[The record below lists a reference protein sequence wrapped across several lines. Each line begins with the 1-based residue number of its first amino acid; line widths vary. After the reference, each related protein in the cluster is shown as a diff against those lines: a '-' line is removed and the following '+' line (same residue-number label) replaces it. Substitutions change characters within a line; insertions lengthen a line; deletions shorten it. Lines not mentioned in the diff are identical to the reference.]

1 MVRDR
6 STAAAEGS
14 VWGRLK
20 TPSLVIRLIFLR
32 LVCLVV
38 LSEGSVNAWCPLIF
52 VTTCFLICSSSA
64 LNLKKPSQRKPPP
77 DAHLMSARL
86 PDLNVLLFLFCS
98 FLVFFLTLNQTKCHH
113 TRTCVIAQEKQKD
126 LPAHV
131 LQTSLVRRL
140 PAVIQPLNWCFSNPE
155 VFSTRRF
162 PARRLNSISP
172 VFYTQ
177 ACRRYKSLHAR
188 KLPWIGFIEEIMCFH
203 LNAFQRNF
211 LVCVISVFVAPCFLN
226 PGPAKVCVRGLVC
239 VFT

>member
-1 MVRDR
+1 MSYCFCFVRC
-6 STAAAEGS
+6 
-14 VWGRLK
+14 W
-20 TPSLVIRLIFLR
+20 F
-32 LVCLVV
+32 
-38 LSEGSVNAWCPLIF
+38 
-52 VTTCFLICSSSA
+52 
-64 LNLKKPSQRKPPP
+64 
-77 DAHLMSARL
+77 
-86 PDLNVLLFLFCS
+86 
-98 FLVFFLTLNQTKCHH
+98 FFLTLNQTKGHH
-113 TRTCVIAQEKQKD
+113 TWTYVIAQEKQKD

-162 PARRLNSISP
+162 PARRLNSISS

-226 PGPAKVCVRGLVC
+226 PGPAKVCVRGLVLC
-239 VFT
+239 FYIKKKKSKETRATGPLHILNYNITVQLWCWHGCNTF